1 MNKTSG
7 LGRGL
12 SSLIPNKK
20 IKDEFEAELVRE
32 VFSGKREEILELPVE
47 QLSPN
52 PHQPRIDFDEAALN
66 DLAESIK
73 EHGIIQPLIVTKVK
87 PNHYQ
92 LIAGERRWRAAKML
106 KMETVPAIV
115 RDFNEQKKLELALIE
130 NIQRRDLNAI
140 ETAIAYQKL
149 MTEFNLDQRELSQK
163 VGKSQSAIA
172 NTLRILNTISAV
184 QEAVKQGKV
193 SEGHARVLAGLP
205 AQDQASVLKQILLE
219 DLNVR
224 ETEQA
229 GKEIVVKKHLRK
241 ISFDPDLKDKQDK
254 LEQALGTKVEI
265 KKFGSSGQIVIRFFS
280 EEELEKIFKLISRIE

>member
-20 IKDEFEAELVRE
+20 IRDEFEADLARE
-32 VFSGKREEILELPVE
+32 VLAGKREEILQLPVG
-47 QLSPN
+47 QLSAN
-52 PHQPRIDFDEAALN
+52 PHQPRINFDEADLN
-66 DLAESIK
+66 DLVESIK
-73 EHGIIQPLIVTKVK
+73 EHGIIQPLIATKLK
-87 PNHYQ
+87 PDQYQ
-92 LIAGERRWRAAKML
+92 LIAGERRWRAAKIL
-106 KMETVPAIV
+106 KLETVPVIV
-115 RDFNEQKKLELALIE
+115 RDFDEQKKLELALIE
-130 NIQRRDLNAI
+130 NIQRKDLNAI
-140 ETAIAYQKL
+140 ETAVAYQKL
-149 MTEFNLDQRELSQK
+149 MSEFNLDQRELSHK

-172 NTLRILNTISAV
+172 NTLRILNTIGPV

-205 AQDQASVLKQILLE
+205 PQDQAGVLKRILLE

-224 ETEQA
+224 DTERA

-241 ISFDPDLKDKQDK
+241 VSFDPNLKDKQDK

-265 KKFGSSGQIVIRFFS
+265 KKFGASGQIIIRFFS
-280 EEELEKIFKLISRIE
+280 EEELESIFNRIS

>member
-52 PHQPRIDFDEAALN
+52 PHQPRIDFDEVALN

-149 MTEFNLDQRELSQK
+149 ITKWS
-163 VGKSQSAIA
+163 IW
-172 NTLRILNTISAV
+172 
-184 QEAVKQGKV
+184 
-193 SEGHARVLAGLP
+193 
-205 AQDQASVLKQILLE
+205 
-219 DLNVR
+219 
-224 ETEQA
+224 EQN
-229 GKEIVVKKHLRK
+229 
-241 ISFDPDLKDKQDK
+241 
-254 LEQALGTKVEI
+254 
-265 KKFGSSGQIVIRFFS
+265 
-280 EEELEKIFKLISRIE
+280 